1 MGHVVQPVDG
11 LTEGK
16 ADLNFSRKLE
26 VEEGP
31 AGQETRAVAESL
43 LTVPEEGPR
52 LATPCRATWGSI
64 GDPQEAEGGR
74 VRHGQEPLLWLLWG
88 RQGKTG

>member
-52 LATPCRATWGSI
+52 LATPRHASPHHATPRHTMQGHMGKHQCPS
-64 GDPQEAEGGR
+64 EGWEWVG
-74 VRHGQEPLLWLLWG
+74 
-88 RQGKTG
+88 

>member
-52 LATPCRATWGSI
+52 LTTPCRATWGSTSVHLKA
-64 GDPQEAEGGR
+64 GNGWGEG
-74 VRHGQEPLLWLLWG
+74 WT
-88 RQGKTG
+88 KA